1 MSGSSK
7 KEWSNTDHSIDYLK
21 HADLF
26 IHRKDGEKVLLDII
40 PEDVTRV
47 LDIGSSD
54 GRLIRLV
61 KEGIKHNLLSS
72 NFEFVAI
79 DVSPTMINA
88 LKSNFKTDKYV
99 NRQDQKDAGRAAGPA
114 SVRAAARASRITTA
128 SAASG
133 VNCTARP
140 PCRWPW
146 HRRVLRSHSGGPR
159 PAPLARVGTRKAR
172 ARIVFAFELP
182 PGDLGDLGQGD
193 DRVRADLRRSSSV
206 VAATWASAR
215 ASGSAIVPSGRST
228 SDCDAIRRSCRDRLF
243 GAAWSRSSNC
253 LARPASAASPLA
265 ARTRPAATAKTAAQ
279 IEGSESLKEENRTSA
294 SPASRSLWRPR
305 A

>member
-99 NRQDQKDAGRAAGPA
+99 KVIEHDLDNPLPVDDLGYFDVIISSFVIHHLKHSRKDSLYEEAYDML
-114 SVRAAARASRITTA
+114 
-128 SAASG
+128 
-133 VNCTARP
+133 N
-140 PCRWPW
+140 
-146 HRRVLRSHSGGPR
+146 SGGIFCNLEHVSSVSVNQHLKFLDSMG
-159 PAPLARVGTRKAR
+159 LAAK
-172 ARIVFAFELP
+172 
-182 PGDLGDLGQGD
+182 QGD
-193 DRVRADLRRSSSV
+193 
-206 VAATWASAR
+206 
-215 ASGSAIVPSGRST
+215 
-228 SDCDAIRRSCRDRLF
+228 
-243 GAAWSRSSNC
+243 
-253 LARPASAASPLA
+253 
-265 ARTRPAATAKTAAQ
+265 KT
-279 IEGSESLKEENRTSA
+279 N
-294 SPASRSLWRPR
+294 
-305 A
+305 